1 LFEEA
6 LQKVVNRDEEVARVN
21 EIIEQNLEL
30 IGSTAIEDK
39 LQEDVADTIQF
50 IRKAGI
56 KLWVLTGDKV
66 ETAINIGFSSG
77 LLDNN
82 MVQYI
87 VTANE
92 QDELVNQLRDTLDGL
107 LHDFGVQKTALIVGG
122 EPLLK
127 IFNDTT
133 LKRMFLEIGEKVNVV
148 LACRVSPK

>member
-1 LFEEA
+1 MNREACTYLDKTKEYVDSYAEEGLRTLFLAKRKVSASEYFQWNSLFEEA
-6 LQKVVNRDEEVARVN
+6 LQKVVNRDEEVAKVN

-92 QDELVNQLRDTLDGL
+92 ESELVNQLRDSLEGL
-107 LHDFGVQKTALIVGG
+107 
-122 EPLLK
+122 
-127 IFNDTT
+127 
-133 LKRMFLEIGEKVNVV
+133 
-148 LACRVSPK
+148 